1 MKKRVK
7 KKKEKRIYVLMSLS
21 DTSEGT
27 DTFCDDVFLRE
38 RGAQR
43 EMKMLFEGQLAE
55 LKEDYGEELISE
67 VFIGK
72 NKAYIQVELTP
83 PACYSWEI
91 WERAL
96 VTHS

>member
-1 MKKRVK
+1 MRKRAK
-7 KKKEKRIYVLMSLS
+7 KKKEKRIYVLISLS

-27 DTFCDDVFLRE
+27 DMFCDDVFQRKS
-38 RGAQR
+38 GAQR
-43 EMKMLFEGQLAE
+43 EMKMLFEGQLEE
-55 LKEDYGEELISE
+55 LKEDFGEGLISE
-67 VFIGK
+67 AFIRK
-72 NKAYIQVELTP
+72 DKAYIQVDLTP

>member
-21 DTSEGT
+21 DTSERI
-27 DTFCDDVFLRE
+27 DMFCDDVFQRE
-38 RGAQR
+38 NAAQR
-43 EMKMLFEGQLAE
+43 EMKMLFEGQLEE
-55 LKEDYGEELISE
+55 LKEDFGEELLSE